1 MLVQNAIIF
10 IIDDNEDDGEDD
22 NDNDDDDDDQFFIK
36 KKTRVFISYHI
47 WQAKICSKWLFMPLF
62 LTMLWLSG
70 SPKWKQLIISNN
82 YSWIY
87 AIDTNGKKNVAISE
101 NNNIIKI
108 ILEAFVPK
116 CPLTW
121 YFNWVACEGNAQ
133 SKNGLYLYWTNLPEG
148 FACPIPP
155 SKRPSIFAGSGR
167 VISSHLADSKAG
179 SYWPYICAEW
189 LSKNSIW
196 WWSYT

>member
-1 MLVQNAIIF
+1 
-10 IIDDNEDDGEDD
+10 
-22 NDNDDDDDDQFFIK
+22 
-36 KKTRVFISYHI
+36 
-47 WQAKICSKWLFMPLF
+47 MPLF

-87 AIDTNGKKNVAISE
+87 AIDTNSKKNVAISE

-108 ILEAFVPK
+108 ILKAFVPK

-133 SKNGLYLYWTNLPEG
+133 SKNGLYLYWTNLPED

-155 SKRPSIFAGSGR
+155 SKRPSIFARSGR
-167 VISSHLADSKAG
+167 VISSHLADSKAR
-179 SYWPYICAEW
+179 SYWPYIYAEW
-189 LSKNSIW
+189 LHVACAEAAETLPFHGTHGKSLNLLQFSPYMLKGFLFKKGIILFVDCPMK
-196 WWSYT
+196 

>member
-1 MLVQNAIIF
+1 MLVQNAITS

-22 NDNDDDDDDQFFIK
+22 DDNDDDDDDQFFIK

-47 WQAKICSKWLFMPLF
+47 WLAKICSKWLFMPLF

-108 ILEAFVPK
+108 LLEAFVPK

-167 VISSHLADSKAG
+167 VISSHLADSKAR
-179 SYWPYICAEW
+179 SFWPYIYAEW